1 MAENIVSYAERAFDT
16 FDERPFNSVDSLI
29 LAWFSYFHLNGAFEG
44 VSDGEALSLTRLY
57 RSELF
62 DDMFRDFWDAPST
75 KRLFAAVMASRRFRD
90 MRALHYVESFDSA
103 EEKQFAAVSFQL
115 TDELAYVAFRGTDS
129 TLIGWKEDFSMA
141 FKSPVAAQ
149 ESAARYLGEAA
160 KHLRGAL
167 LVGGHSKGGN
177 LAVYAA
183 AECDRAVQDRIARVY
198 SHDGPGFLESVL
210 QRDSFGRIAGRIEK
224 TLPQSSVVG
233 MLLEHQERYS
243 IVKSNRVSF
252 LQHDPFSWLVENNA
266 FVPFSHLT
274 SDAIY
279 LDHTISGWLA
289 QLSEADRARFVDAL
303 FEILSANDI
312 TTVDEW
318 KAGWP
323 KNVPAAVRALSQM
336 SPDTKAFL
344 INTLRE
350 LAALSLRNFPELFR
364 RPVGGRS
371 AASSPLTRTQPGGSA
386 ASTSLRACQPD
397 SAPLGGG
404 SSLDV

>member
-129 TLIGWKEDFSMA
+129 SLIGWKEDFSMA

-210 QRDSFGRIAGRIEK
+210 QRESFGRIAARIEK

-336 SPDTKAFL
+336 NPDTKAFL

-364 RPVGGRS
+364 RPAGGRS
-371 AASSPLTRTQPGGSA
+371 AASSPL
-386 ASTSLRACQPD
+386 RACQPD
-397 SAPLGGG
+397 SSPLEGG
-404 SSLDV
+404 SSLDD

>member
-1 MAENIVSYAERAFDT
+1 MAGNIVSYAERAFDA
-16 FDERPFNSVDSLI
+16 FDEQPFSSVDSLI
-29 LAWFSYFHLNGAFEG
+29 LSWFSYFHLNGAFEG
-44 VSDGEALSLTRLY
+44 VPDGEALALTRLY

-62 DDMFRDFWDAPST
+62 DEMLRDFWDAPST
-75 KRLFAAVMASRRFRD
+75 LRLFAAMMASRRFRD
-90 MRALHYVESFDSA
+90 MRVLGYVESFDSA

-149 ESAARYLGEAA
+149 ESAARYLNETA

-210 QRDSFGRIAGRIEK
+210 QRESFRRIAGRVEK

-243 IVKSNRVSF
+243 IIKSSRVSL
-252 LQHDPFSWLVENNA
+252 LQHDPFSWQVEGGT

-274 SDAIY
+274 SDALY
-279 LDHTISGWLA
+279 LDHTISAWLA
-289 QLSEADRARFVDAL
+289 QLSESDRERFVDAL
-303 FEILSANDI
+303 FDVLSANDI
-312 TTVDEW
+312 STIDEW

-323 KNVPAAVRALSQM
+323 KNVSAAVRALSQM
-336 SPDTKAFL
+336 NPDTKTFFSH
-344 INTLRE
+344 TLRE
-350 LAALSLRNFPELFR
+350 LAALSVRNFPDLLG
-364 RPVGGRS
+364 RP
-371 AASSPLTRTQPGGSA
+371 AASALRGATRKSEEAEAQTHDPYDG
-386 ASTSLRACQPD
+386 ASQENT
-397 SAPLGGG
+397 
-404 SSLDV
+404 

>member
-1 MAENIVSYAERAFDT
+1 MAGNIVSYAERAFDT

-44 VSDGEALSLTRLY
+44 VPAGEALSLTRLY

-62 DDMFRDFWDAPST
+62 DEMFRDFWDAPST
-75 KRLFAAVMASRRFRD
+75 LRLFAAVMASRRFRD
-90 MRALHYVESFDSA
+90 MRALNYVESFDSA

-129 TLIGWKEDFSMA
+129 SLIGWKEDFSMA
-141 FKSPVAAQ
+141 FKSPVPAQ
-149 ESAARYLGEAA
+149 ESAARYLSETA
-160 KHLRGAL
+160 KQLRGAL

-210 QRDSFGRIAGRIEK
+210 QSESFGRIADRIEK

-243 IVKSNRVSF
+243 IVRSNRVSF
-252 LQHDPFSWLVENNA
+252 LQHDPFSWQVEGGA

-274 SDAIY
+274 SDALY
-279 LDHTISGWLA
+279 LDHTISAWLA
-289 QLSEADRARFVDAL
+289 QLSEADRERFVDAL
-303 FEILSANDI
+303 FDVLSANDI
-312 TTVDEW
+312 STVDEW

-323 KNVPAAVRALSQM
+323 KNVSAAVRALSQM
-336 SPDTKAFL
+336 NPDTKTFFSH
-344 INTLRE
+344 TLRE
-350 LAALSLRNFPELFR
+350 LAALSVKNFPELLGKR
-364 RPVGGRS
+364 AVP
-371 AASSPLTRTQPGGSA
+371 ADTP
-386 ASTSLRACQPD
+386 LRAPKPD
-397 SAPLGGG
+397 SAPLPPGG
-404 SSLDV
+404 SPAVPVPLAAAQCKKT

>member
-1 MAENIVSYAERAFDT
+1 MAGNIVSYAERVFDT
-16 FDERPFNSVDSLI
+16 FDERPFSSVDSLI

-44 VSDGEALSLTRLY
+44 AAAGEALALTRLY

-62 DDMFRDFWDAPST
+62 DEMFRDFWDAPST
-75 KRLFAAVMASRRFRD
+75 LRLFAAVTASRRFRD

-115 TDELAYVAFRGTDS
+115 TDSLAYVAFRGTDS
-129 TLIGWKEDFSMA
+129 SLIGWKEDFSMA
-141 FKSPVAAQ
+141 FKSPVPAQ
-149 ESAARYLGEAA
+149 ESAARYLSDTA

-183 AECDRAVQDRIARVY
+183 AECDRAVQDRIVRVY

-210 QRDSFGRIAGRIEK
+210 QSDAFRRIADRIEK

-233 MLLEHQERYS
+233 MLLEHQEHYS
-243 IVKSNRVSF
+243 IIRSNRVSF
-252 LQHDPFSWLVENNA
+252 LQHDPFSWQVEGGS

-274 SDAIY
+274 SDALY
-279 LDHTISGWLA
+279 LDHTISAWLA
-289 QLSEADRARFVDAL
+289 QLSEADRERFVDAL
-303 FEILSANDI
+303 FDILSANDI
-312 TTVDEW
+312 STVDEW

-336 SPDTKAFL
+336 NPDTKTFL
-344 INTLRE
+344 GHTLHE
-350 LAALSLRNFPELFR
+350 LAALSVKNFPELLGRPALSAGR
-364 RPVGGRS
+364 RVAETKGEKP
-371 AASSPLTRTQPGGSA
+371 
-386 ASTSLRACQPD
+386 
-397 SAPLGGG
+397 
-404 SSLDV
+404 

>member
-210 QRDSFGRIAGRIEK
+210 QSESFGRIAERIEK

-336 SPDTKAFL
+336 NPDTKAFL

-364 RPVGGRS
+364 RPAGGRS
-371 AASSPLTRTQPGGSA
+371 AASSPLTRTQP
-386 ASTSLRACQPD
+386 D
-397 SAPLGGG
+397 SSPLGGG
-404 SSLDV
+404 SSLDD